1 MSGRGRA
8 SYVGTVCVWGVPT
21 LCTTSQLGMQCWIQV
36 LAVLLLSCVTLG
48 SSLNHSGPLDCGWS

>member
-1 MSGRGRA
+1 MWGLCVCVGG
-8 SYVGTVCVWGVPT
+8 SYV
-21 LCTTSQLGMQCWIQV
+21 CTTSQLGMQCWIQV